1 MKLRLW
7 PVAVVTGLITSVL
20 VVPVSS
26 AAPSAQ
32 ASGTAIA
39 AGGTGAAAARAVQAR
54 GVAGLVAP
62 PAGPDHVTLGQNGRP
77 VNEGLPAAGP
87 RVAKPAPSA
96 ARKAAGGPNTV
107 AAPRPLTPPGTTN
120 ANFNGI
126 DQTAGGGA
134 QPSDVN
140 AASGATQIVETVNRR
155 FTVYNKTGGQQ
166 CTNTLA
172 GFLGATEDV
181 FDPRVQYDNVNDR
194 FSMVVTL
201 TPTSGTAAPALYVA
215 ASQTGNACGGWWVYR
230 LTFNGSLYPAGTLL
244 DYPQLGQDRVAL
256 LLSTNNFHPGYIN
269 STAFSIS
276 KAQVYSGASVSF
288 PAFSVSFTTQPA
300 TVGGN
305 PIPATAN
312 SYFLASVAGTGYR
325 LYRMTNSA
333 GPGTTL
339 TLQATVSST
348 FSAPP
353 RQVNQPGTT
362 TKLDP
367 LDGRIVWSPYQVG
380 NFIWFTHGIAI
391 GSFPGIRYG
400 AIRLSDNA
408 PFVALAYRSGTSDD
422 FNPSI
427 GVSDAGGGG
436 ASNYIWLNWAY
447 TDTNANVATSVTV
460 DGVLPGGGVPN
471 LIGTGTVLVNGAA
484 TSTNT
489 RFGDYSSVSVE
500 NTCTAVIAQ
509 QFFNTGG
516 NWNTRIGRLSFC

>member
-1 MKLRLW
+1 M
-7 PVAVVTGLITSVL
+7 
-20 VVPVSS
+20 SS
-26 AAPSAQ
+26 AAAAPPPG
-32 ASGTAIA
+32 GTAIA
-39 AGGTGAAAARAVQAR
+39 AGGTGAAAPRSVAAR
-54 GVAGLVAP
+54 GVAGLATP
-62 PAGPDHVTLGQNGRP
+62 PARDHPALGQD
-77 VNEGLPAAGP
+77 GLPAGAGLPTAGP
-87 RVAKPAPSA
+87 RIAKPAAVPAKRSA
-96 ARKAAGGPNTV
+96 GSPNAGTAGADAV
-107 AAPRPLTPPGTTN
+107 RPLTPPSTVN

-126 DQTAGGGA
+126 NQTAGGGA

-155 FTVYNKTGGQQ
+155 FTVYNKTGTQQ

-181 FDPRVQYDNVNDR
+181 FDPRVQYDNVNNR

-201 TPTSGTAAPALYVA
+201 TPTSGTAAAALYVA
-215 ASQTGNACGGWWVYR
+215 ASQTGDACGGWWVYR
-230 LTFNGSLYPAGTLL
+230 LTFSGGLYPAGTLL

-256 LLSTNNFHPGYIN
+256 LLSSNNFHPGFIN
-269 STAFSIS
+269 AAAFAIS

-288 PAFSVSFTTQPA
+288 SAFAVSATTQPA

-305 PIPATAN
+305 PMPATAN

-353 RQVNQPGTT
+353 RQVNQPGVA

-367 LDGRIVWSPYQVG
+367 SDGRIVWSPYQLG
-380 NFIWFTHGIAI
+380 NFIWFTHGIAV
-391 GSFPGIRYG
+391 GSFPGVRYG
-400 AIRLSDNA
+400 AIRLSDNV

-447 TDTNANVATSVTV
+447 TDTSANVATSVTV
-460 DGVLPGGGVPN
+460 DGVVPGGGVPN
-471 LIGTGTVLVNGAA
+471 LIGTGAVLVNGAA
-484 TSTNT
+484 TTTNT

-500 NTCTAVIAQ
+500 TTCTAVIAQ
-509 QFFNTGG
+509 QYFAAGG
-516 NWNTRIGRLSFC
+516 NWNTRLGRLSFC